1 MIVILLLASAL
12 GIMFS
17 TDRGSKFLLDRV
29 LERQTFIVYEYE
41 GGNLLRGITLRNILV
56 KVKQVDVKLTAPRL
70 LWDGGQYCKRTAFEL
85 CRRA

>member
-1 MIVILLLASAL
+1 MADAEQRVNSPAPAPKKNHRKRVIRSALLALLIVILLLASAL

-41 GGNLLRGITLRNILV
+41 GGN
-56 KVKQVDVKLTAPRL
+56 
-70 LWDGGQYCKRTAFEL
+70 
-85 CRRA
+85 